1 MASSDTH
8 PGTFTKDD
16 VEIIARE
23 TLYKGFFSLQ
33 RYRFRHR
40 LFNGGMSGEVS
51 REILERGH
59 AVVLL
64 PYDPVRDEVVLI
76 EQIRIA
82 AYDTSTSPWLFELVA
97 GMIEPG
103 ESLEEVARR
112 EAQEEAGL
120 VVKRCRPALSYLASP
135 GGTSERLAIW
145 VGEVDAGAASGI
157 HGLAEENEDIRVHVV
172 SREQSYQWVE
182 QGIIDNAASVI
193 ALQWLALHHETLK
206 KTGWADN
213 EALYPGFPGNDAA
226 KRNQL
231 RAVTPLASP

>member
-1 MASSDTH
+1 MASSVSS
-8 PGTFTKDD
+8 PVTFSKDD

-23 TLYKGFFSLQ
+23 ELYKGFFSLI

-40 LFNGGMSGEVS
+40 LFNGEMSGEVS

-64 PYDPVRDEVVLI
+64 PYDPVRDEVVLV

-82 AYDTSTSPWLFELVA
+82 AYDSSVSPWLLELVA

-103 ESLEEVARR
+103 ESLEDVARR

-120 VVKRCRPALSYLASP
+120 VVGRCRPIVNYLASA
-135 GGTSERLAIW
+135 GGTSERLAVM
-145 VGEVDAGAASGI
+145 VGEVDTRTAAGI

-182 QGIIDNAASVI
+182 EGIIDNAASVI
-193 ALQWLALHHETLK
+193 ALQWLALHHK
-206 KTGWADN
+206 KLRN
-213 EALYPGFPGNDAA
+213 EWVD
-226 KRNQL
+226 
-231 RAVTPLASP
+231 